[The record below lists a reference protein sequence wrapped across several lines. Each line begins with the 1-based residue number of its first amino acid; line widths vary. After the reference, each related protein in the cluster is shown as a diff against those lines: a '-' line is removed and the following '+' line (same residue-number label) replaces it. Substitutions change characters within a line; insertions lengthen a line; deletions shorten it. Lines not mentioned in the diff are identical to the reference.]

1 MLGKVQSMPL
11 VLNISGFWIAQN
23 SEYVSGSEC
32 ARVLDTPGFSICL
45 WFWICQSFGYTRLL
59 NMSLILNIPEFWI
72 CQGYTGFRI
81 CLNNPWI
88 CLNMLE
94 CLNMAECLLFYISTF
109 PPLFYNFFS
118 TLTRGYLFERLQ
130 ETRAHSLKEHEAV
143 FLFKFYVTFQGWD
156 GEGGGWW
163 PWILK

>member
-1 MLGKVQSMPL
+1 MSL
-11 VLNISGFWIAQN
+11 VLNVPEFWIHQASQYASGF
-23 SEYVSGSEC
+23 EY
-32 ARVLDTPGFSICL
+32 A
-45 WFWICQSFGYTRLL
+45 RLL
-59 NMSLILNIPEFWI
+59 NMFLVLNMPEFWI

-88 CLNMLE
+88 WLNMLE
-94 CLNMAECLLFYISTF
+94 CLNMAECLLFYISIF

-130 ETRAHSLKEHEAV
+130 ETRAYSLKEHEAV